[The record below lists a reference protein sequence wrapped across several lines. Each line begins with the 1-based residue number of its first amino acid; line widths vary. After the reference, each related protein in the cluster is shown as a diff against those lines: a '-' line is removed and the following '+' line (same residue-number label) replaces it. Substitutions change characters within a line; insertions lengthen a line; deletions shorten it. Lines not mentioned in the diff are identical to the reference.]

1 MLRRFPR
8 IFKCQ
13 HLTLNSTIQLLQCSY
28 AVKLLIILPLDT
40 TGGSAP
46 DPRYRL
52 AFTMVAGA
60 YHTPISE
67 PSRCLRMDPAGGD
80 PDGVLSAK

>member
-1 MLRRFPR
+1 
-8 IFKCQ
+8 
-13 HLTLNSTIQLLQCSY
+13 
-28 AVKLLIILPLDT
+28 
-40 TGGSAP
+40 
-46 DPRYRL
+46 
-52 AFTMVAGA
+52 MVAGA